1 MLAVDVGT
9 KPGFTASR
17 PRQLFE
23 FEGRFRAR
31 TSAFWSN
38 YDVSPDGLLFLMVED
53 LAEVES
59 LNVIVGG
66 VATLLKPK

>member
-1 MLAVDVGT
+1 VDT
-9 KPGFTASR
+9 KSGFTTSG

-31 TSAFWSN
+31 TGAFWSN
-38 YDVSPDGLLFLMVED
+38 YDVSPDGLRFLMVED

-66 VATLLKPK
+66 VTTLLKPK